1 MALWDDLVA
10 YYKCR
15 DGSDS
20 WGKYSVSL
28 NNVTISEGIGPD
40 FSSWDFT
47 AGTGVKAAV
56 VEDIDIPND
65 TNIFS
70 ISMWFKKLHTGNV
83 TGVVTDAGI
92 NWAPIRIADSPDELG
107 IKRGD
112 GFHGCG
118 YEVAPIQDLDAWTH
132 LVVTCADSAGTYLF
146 YINGNFVG
154 TTGLVGAL
162 VGSAFSKIGNL
173 ETTDKEFADYISDV
187 AFWSRAI
194 TSDEVELIY
203 SNGASGTRDL
213 ARLIRPPGQYL
224 PDDKAVTW
232 WADMSSNVLLY
243 HFIED
248 DGANIWPDSSG
259 EGYNGAGSNVTE
271 IVDGNPLHSA
281 SYATGTAGS
290 VLTASAGFNGSTS
303 YVDTGVDAVTLG
315 VGGNNNRTILFWAS
329 ASSWSSDNVIF
340 TMGDNTGHRHD
351 FTVLSW
357 TTHRLKINTWY
368 DDYYVQLPTTP
379 EQWNHYAFT
388 YNSSSGDLNTFYN
401 GSIIDTHTFG
411 SVLDTK
417 GTEDIR
423 IGGEN
428 YEWGKW
434 PGRIQEFAI
443 FTGTLG
449 PGYIKSIYE
458 MQDSFN
464 TSSFAPTEGSASV
477 ADVFATVVHE
487 GGSAVALDNVFATVV
502 HEGGSAVALD
512 NVFATVV
519 HEGGSA
525 VALDNVFATV
535 VHTTSSLL
543 TVPDIGG
550 IVGETASFTTAG
562 SYGIDYYHWYWDS
575 VPAGATGIVSGA
587 FAFPDNQGTTP
598 INMSGNTALY
608 HCDGPFGGGAN
619 DDSSGNGNTVSF
631 NNMTL
636 NAPPYIGTGSWGYGI
651 ASSNV
656 TTGGGLDCTG
666 DYTIAFWLYNLAAS
680 TDWRTAVKND
690 DGSYPILVEDG
701 SDRLGFKDAG
711 GSFKDSGAEL
721 TASDG
726 WHHIASVGDKS
737 KDTMT
742 YWVDGVKEGTVFNFN
757 ASGDIESIG
766 NKILGGERFADR
778 IDEFAFWTR
787 ALSDQEVQRIY
798 FLQNQSGYAASGNFG
813 PTLSFVPEE
822 PGTYVI
828 KVEVSHRSPPVTG
841 TAEAIIL
848 PAVSPEALIAYNA
861 LETSLRAGH
870 SEISYNAVEASL
882 RAGHSEV
889 AYNAIEVSLLGPLWV
904 GLYTNIAEVA
914 WIEDP
919 GSHFVP
925 PVAPLLL
932 NLYSNITEV
941 AWIWDPGSI
950 PGPSPGPP
958 PIIPQEKG
966 VPIISRDFSINTF
979 AIGGLS
985 RQRASRVAQVPFK
998 LGVINTNLPL
1008 RRIGPSGSVG
1018 PIAAELYLYSN
1029 IAEVAWMG
1037 APPAP
1042 PPLATDGLRLYSN
1055 VAEVAWAL
1063 ND

>member
-1 MALWDDLVA
+1 DDLVA
-10 YYKCR
+10 YYKCG

-83 TGVVTDAGI
+83 TGVVTDAGT
-92 NWAPIRIADSPDELG
+92 NRAPIRIADNPDELG

-154 TTGLVGAL
+154 TTGLVGDFGA
-162 VGSAFSKIGNL
+162 SANFSKIGNL
-173 ETTDKEFADYISDV
+173 ETTDDEFADYISDV

-329 ASSWSSDNVIF
+329 ASSWSTNDVIF
-340 TMGDNTGHRHD
+340 TMGDNTGTRHD

-357 TTHRLKINTWY
+357 TTHQLKINTWN

-388 YNSSSGDLNTFYN
+388 YNSSSRDLNTFYN
-401 GSIIDTHTFG
+401 GSIIDTHTFS

-512 NVFATVV
+512 NVFA
-519 HEGGSA
+519 
-525 VALDNVFATV
+525 
-535 VHTTSSLL
+535 
-543 TVPDIGG
+543 
-550 IVGETASFTTAG
+550 
-562 SYGIDYYHWYWDS
+562 
-575 VPAGATGIVSGA
+575 
-587 FAFPDNQGTTP
+587 
-598 INMSGNTALY
+598 
-608 HCDGPFGGGAN
+608 
-619 DDSSGNGNTVSF
+619 
-631 NNMTL
+631 
-636 NAPPYIGTGSWGYGI
+636 
-651 ASSNV
+651 
-656 TTGGGLDCTG
+656 
-666 DYTIAFWLYNLAAS
+666 
-680 TDWRTAVKND
+680 
-690 DGSYPILVEDG
+690 
-701 SDRLGFKDAG
+701 
-711 GSFKDSGAEL
+711 
-721 TASDG
+721 
-726 WHHIASVGDKS
+726 
-737 KDTMT
+737 
-742 YWVDGVKEGTVFNFN
+742 
-757 ASGDIESIG
+757 
-766 NKILGGERFADR
+766 
-778 IDEFAFWTR
+778 
-787 ALSDQEVQRIY
+787 
-798 FLQNQSGYAASGNFG
+798 
-813 PTLSFVPEE
+813 
-822 PGTYVI
+822 
-828 KVEVSHRSPPVTG
+828 
-841 TAEAIIL
+841 
-848 PAVSPEALIAYNA
+848 
-861 LETSLRAGH
+861 
-870 SEISYNAVEASL
+870 
-882 RAGHSEV
+882 
-889 AYNAIEVSLLGPLWV
+889 
-904 GLYTNIAEVA
+904 
-914 WIEDP
+914 
-919 GSHFVP
+919 
-925 PVAPLLL
+925 
-932 NLYSNITEV
+932 
-941 AWIWDPGSI
+941 
-950 PGPSPGPP
+950 
-958 PIIPQEKG
+958 
-966 VPIISRDFSINTF
+966 
-979 AIGGLS
+979 
-985 RQRASRVAQVPFK
+985 
-998 LGVINTNLPL
+998 
-1008 RRIGPSGSVG
+1008 
-1018 PIAAELYLYSN
+1018 
-1029 IAEVAWMG
+1029 
-1037 APPAP
+1037 
-1042 PPLATDGLRLYSN
+1042 
-1055 VAEVAWAL
+1055 
-1063 ND
+1063 